1 MRATVKRAA
10 IMVPPYVLLVL
21 WVNAVWPPA
30 DPAAFLAYV
39 IIATFGFITVVAFCL
54 PTPPRERDDFDVV
67 GRVLRA
73 LPPDGGER

>member
-1 MRATVKRAA
+1 MMRAAVA
-10 IMVPPYVLLVL
+10 VPVYLLFVL

-30 DPAAFLAYV
+30 DSGAFVSYV

-54 PTPPRERDDFDVV
+54 PTPPRGRDDFDVV
-67 GRVLRA
+67 GRALRA